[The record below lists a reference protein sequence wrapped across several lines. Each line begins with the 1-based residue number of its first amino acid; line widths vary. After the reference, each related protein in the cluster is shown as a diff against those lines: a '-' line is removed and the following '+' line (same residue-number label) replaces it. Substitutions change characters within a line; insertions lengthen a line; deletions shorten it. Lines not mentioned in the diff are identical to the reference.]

1 MKIFNQMESQVRGYC
16 RDYPVVFKRSLGS
29 EMFTSDGTRYIDFLG
44 GAGALNY
51 GHNNHMIK
59 NAVIEY
65 MQEDG
70 VLHGLDLHTEAKARF
85 LSTFRSTILEPRGLD
100 YKVQFTGPTGT
111 NAVEAAMKLAR
122 KITGRNDIVSFT
134 NGYHGMT
141 LGAIAATGNSHHR
154 GGAGVALGGTTF
166 MPFQGYFGSEA
177 DTIAYIERLLSDPS
191 SGVDIPAAMI
201 IETVQGEGGVNV
213 ASAPWMRKLE
223 QICRDHEI
231 LLIVDDIQAGCGRT
245 GTFFS
250 FDEMGIK
257 PDMVT
262 LSKSIGGIGLPMALL
277 LMRPEFDQ
285 WAVGEH
291 NGTFRGHNLAFVA
304 AEAAISHYWKDDNFT
319 KEILEKGAIIRQ
331 NMQWIKADQQ
341 DMGAVVRGRG
351 MMWGLVLPHPGLA
364 GEVVNEAYE
373 RGLIIENC
381 GSGGSVIKFLG
392 PLTTP
397 IPILEEGLAILREA
411 VAAAWS
417 KYREQAKQTEADSMQ
432 EAQ

>member
-1 MKIFNQMESQVRGYC
+1 MTIYQQMESDVRGYC
-16 RDYPVVFKRSLGS
+16 RDYPVVFSRSLGS
-29 EMFTSDGTRYIDFLG
+29 EMFTTDGKRYIDFLG

-51 GHNNHMIK
+51 GHNNHAIK
-59 NAVIEY
+59 NQVIEHL
-65 MQEDG
+65 QADG
-70 VLHGLDLHTEAKARF
+70 VLHGLDLHTEAKSRF
-85 LSTFRSTILEPRGLD
+85 LNVLRENILKPRDMD

-122 KITGRNDIVSFT
+122 KVTGRNDIVSFT

-166 MPFQGYFGSEA
+166 MPFEGYFGSEA

-213 ASAPWMRKLE
+213 ASATWLRKL
-223 QICRDHEI
+223 QDICRDHKI

-245 GTFFS
+245 GSFFS
-250 FDEMGIK
+250 FDKMGIE
-257 PDMVT
+257 PDFIT

-277 LMRPEFDQ
+277 LMKPEYDQ

-291 NGTFRGHNLAFVA
+291 NGTFRGNNLAFVA
-304 AEAAISHYWKDDNFT
+304 AAAAIENYWHNDDFSE
-319 KEILEKGAIIRQ
+319 EIKEKGAIIRQ
-331 NMQWIKADQQ
+331 HLQWIKADNK
-341 DMGAVVRGRG
+341 GLKASIRGRG
-351 MMWGLVLPHPGLA
+351 MMWGLDLAHPGLA
-364 GEVVNEAYE
+364 AEIVGTAFE

-392 PLTTP
+392 PLTTE
-397 IPILEEGLAILREA
+397 ISLLEEGLAILREA
-411 VAAAWS
+411 VTAAW
-417 KYREQAKQTEADSMQ
+417 EQYQVNMNESMQ